1 VKTGFT
7 IDLAKLVLRLLIT
20 IVVFLITPF
29 ANAQLCNG
37 SLGDPVVNI
46 TFGAAGSGNGGF
58 VPTGAYTYTSSSC
71 PNDGYYTVTNS
82 TSGCFGGTWL
92 TVNSDH
98 TGNGAF
104 MLVNASYTPGDF
116 FVDTVKDLCPNTTY
130 EFAAWIVNVMARSG
144 IKPNITFS
152 IETSAGTILQQYSTG
167 DIPETFTASWRQYGF
182 FFTTPAT
189 NPVIVLRMTNN
200 APGGIGND
208 LGLDDITFRPCGA
221 GVISA
226 AIQGNSDTVNICQG
240 NTNSYTFNGTVSS
253 AYASPVNQWQLSK
266 DSGKIWQDIAGA
278 NGITYTRQ
286 PITTA
291 GAFWYRLTVTD
302 RTTAGI
308 SSCRISSNIVAVNV
322 HASPAV
328 NAGPDKIVF
337 AGDSV
342 TLDGTVI
349 GESASYYW
357 DPPNYLNNNNLLT
370 PSASPPADMQYTLFA
385 SSAYG
390 CPGNTDAV
398 FVKVVAGIFVPN
410 AFTPN
415 NDGKNDRWRIPFLD
429 PQFGGVVNVYNR
441 LGELVYHTEA
451 AVVDWDGT
459 FKGMSQSAGTYVYHI
474 RFKNIRHADMK
485 GTFILIR

>member
-1 VKTGFT
+1 MKTGFA
-7 IDLAKLVLRLLIT
+7 IALAKLVLRLVIT
-20 IVVFLITPF
+20 ITALVLSPF
-29 ANAQLCNG
+29 AKAQLCSG

-46 TFGAAGSGNGGF
+46 TFGSAGSGNGGY
-58 VPTGAYTYTSSSC
+58 VPPGAYTYTSSSC
-71 PNDGYYTVTNS
+71 PNDGYYTLTNS
-82 TSGCFGGTWL
+82 TSGCFGNSWL

-116 FVDTVKDLCPNTTY
+116 FVSTVTDLCPNTTY
-130 EFAAWIVNVMARSG
+130 EFAGWLMNVMARSG

-152 IETSAGTILQQYSTG
+152 IETTNGTVLQQYSTG

-200 APGGIGND
+200 APGGGGND
-208 LGLDDITFRPCGA
+208 IALDDITFRPCGA

-240 NTNSYTFNGTVSS
+240 NTGSYTFNGTVSS
-253 AYASPVNQWQLSK
+253 AYAAPVNQWQLSK
-266 DSGKIWQDIAGA
+266 DSGKIWTDINGA
-278 NGITYTRQ
+278 NGLNYTMT
-286 PITTA
+286 PGSA
-291 GAFWYRLTVTD
+291 GAYWYRFTVTD
-302 RTTAGI
+302 RATAGI
-308 SSCRISSNIVAVNV
+308 SSCRISSNIIVVNV
-322 HASPAV
+322 HASPNV

-337 AGDSV
+337 AGDSII
-342 TLDGTVI
+342 LDGTVS
-349 GESASYYW
+349 GQNSSYYW

-370 PSASPPADMQYTLFA
+370 PSASPPADMYYTLFA
-385 SSAYG
+385 NSAYG
-390 CPGNTDAV
+390 CPGVADEV

-415 NDGKNDRWRIPFLD
+415 NDGKNDHWRIPFLD

-441 LGELVYHTEA
+441 LGELVYHTES

-459 FKGMSQSAGTYVYHI
+459 FKGMPQSAGTYVYHI
-474 RFKNIRHADMK
+474 RFKNLRRADMK
-485 GTFILIR
+485 GSFILIR

>member
-1 VKTGFT
+1 MARGFT
-7 IDLAKLVLRLLIT
+7 IGFAKLVLRLLII
-20 IVVFLITPF
+20 IVALVIIPS
-29 ANAQLCNG
+29 AKAQLCNG

-46 TFGAAGSGNGGF
+46 TFGSGGSNPGFTPSAAYI
-58 VPTGAYTYTSSSC
+58 YTNSSC

-82 TSGCFGGTWL
+82 TSGCFGNSWL
-92 TVNSDH
+92 TVSSDH

-116 FVDTVKDLCPNTTY
+116 FVSTVTDLCPNTTY
-130 EFAAWIVNVMARSG
+130 EFAAWIVNVMARNA

-152 IETSAGTILQQYSTG
+152 IETTTGTVLQQYSTG
-167 DIPETFTASWRQYGF
+167 DIPETFTASWKQYGF

-189 NPVIVLRMTNN
+189 NPVIILRMTNN

-221 GVISA
+221 GVITA
-226 AIQGNSDTVNICQG
+226 AIQGNSDTVDICQG
-240 NTNSYTFNGTVSS
+240 STNSYTFNGTVSS

-266 DSGKIWQDIAGA
+266 DSGKNWQDITGA
-278 NGITYTRQ
+278 NGFNYTRQ
-286 PITTA
+286 PTTSA

-322 HASPAV
+322 HGSPYV

-337 AGDSV
+337 TGDSII
-342 TLDGTVI
+342 LDGTVT
-349 GESASYYW
+349 GENPVYYW
-357 DPPNYLNNNNLLT
+357 DPPNYLNNINLLT
-370 PSASPPADMQYTLFA
+370 PSTAPPSDMRYTLFA

-390 CPGNTDAV
+390 CLGNTDAV
-398 FVKVVAGIFVPN
+398 LVKVVAGIFVPN

-415 NDGKNDRWRIPFLD
+415 NDGKNDSWRIPFLD
-429 PQFGGVVNVYNR
+429 PLFGGVVNVYNR
-441 LGELVYHTEA
+441 LGELVYHTES

-459 FKGMSQSAGTYVYHI
+459 FKGMPQSAGTYVYHI
-474 RFKNIRHADMK
+474 RFKNIRRADMK
-485 GTFILIR
+485 GTLVLIR